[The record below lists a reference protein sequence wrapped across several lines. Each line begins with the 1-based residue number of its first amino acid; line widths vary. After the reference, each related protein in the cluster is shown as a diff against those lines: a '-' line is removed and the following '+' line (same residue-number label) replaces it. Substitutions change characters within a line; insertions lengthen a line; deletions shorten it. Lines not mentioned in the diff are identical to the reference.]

1 MYEQAHERR
10 RGEPRPRRGCGEAGP
25 APPIAFGM
33 SPQVPRPQ
41 TPRLCPVSPV
51 LCVCGGVCVGGGVA
65 GGGADG
71 ADSRPRARPGLLPR
85 ARLGLPGSTSLINQ
99 VPGSASGEAD
109 PRQMPSAGSQ
119 ARTRGEW
126 GHGRGQVCP
135 QQEEEGRPSR
145 DSKS

>member
-1 MYEQAHERR
+1 MNEQAHERR
-10 RGEPRPRRGCGEAGP
+10 RGEPRPRRGCGETGP

-41 TPRLCPVSPV
+41 TLRLCPGCPGPV
-51 LCVCGGVCVGGGVA
+51 CVWWCVCGGGSC

-71 ADSRPRARPGLLPR
+71 ADSRPRARPGLLPH
-85 ARLGLPGSTSLINQ
+85 APLGLPGSTSLINQ

-119 ARTRGEW
+119 ARTRGE
-126 GHGRGQVCP
+126 
-135 QQEEEGRPSR
+135 
-145 DSKS
+145 

>member
-1 MYEQAHERR
+1 MNEQAHEQR

-41 TPRLCPVSPV
+41 TPRLCPVCPGPV
-51 LCVCGGVCVGGGVA
+51 CVCGGGVWR
-65 GGGADG
+65 GGADG
-71 ADSRPRARPGLLPR
+71 ADSRPRARPGLLPH

>member
-1 MYEQAHERR
+1 MSRRMSDGEVSLGAQGLRGGGSSTAHRLWHVT
-10 RGEPRPRRGCGEAGP
+10 AGASAADP
-25 APPIAFGM
+25 AT
-33 SPQVPRPQ
+33 VPRV
-41 TPRLCPVSPV
+41 PRS
-51 LCVCGGVCVGGGVA
+51 CVCVVCVGGGVA
-65 GGGADG
+65 GGADG
-71 ADSRPRARPGLLPR
+71 ADSRPRARPGLLPH